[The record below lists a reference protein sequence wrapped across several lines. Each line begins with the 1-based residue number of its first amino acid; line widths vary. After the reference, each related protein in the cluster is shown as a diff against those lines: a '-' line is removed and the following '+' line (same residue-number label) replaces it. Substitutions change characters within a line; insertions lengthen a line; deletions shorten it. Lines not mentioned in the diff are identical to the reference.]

1 MILNLKY
8 LLHLLLALPL
18 FPLLW
23 RQGKQIRLRVP
34 ELPPAAGDF
43 GSVKS
48 GREEVG
54 RALRLVTMGEST
66 IAGIGVETHEEG
78 FTGTLARSLSRHF
91 GRAVQ
96 WRVLA
101 RSGYTAAEVRDKL
114 VPKLSATEP
123 DIVVIGLGGNDTFHF
138 NPPWRWQQHI
148 QSLVVAIRAQYEE
161 AIILFTNMPPVGLFP
176 AVTPLLR
183 FFLGRQVQL
192 LGAALRRQIAGQDR
206 LYYYNRPITWA
217 DWQERLGIEAEP
229 EELFSDG
236 VHPSKLTYQIWAEDI
251 ARFAA
256 KVLEK
261 EGSL

>member
-1 MILNLKY
+1 MLNLKY

-34 ELPPAAGDF
+34 QLPPAAGSC
-43 GSVKS
+43 GSVGE
-48 GREEVG
+48 GRE
-54 RALRLVTMGEST
+54 LRLVTMGEST

-78 FTGTLARSLSRHF
+78 FTGTLAQSLSRHF

-101 RSGYTAAEVRDKL
+101 RSGYTAKEVKAKL
-114 VPKLSATEP
+114 VPRLPEIP
-123 DIVVIGLGGNDTFHF
+123 PHLIVIGLGGNDTFHF
-138 NPPWRWQQHI
+138 NPPWKWRQHI
-148 QSLVVAIRAQYEE
+148 QELAGAIRQMHPRVP
-161 AIILFTNMPPVGLFP
+161 ILFTNMPPVGLFP

-192 LGAALRRQIAGQDR
+192 LGAALRRQIAGQHGV
-206 LYYYNRPITWA
+206 YYYNRPITWA
-217 DWQERLGIEAEP
+217 DWRERLGVEAEA

-256 KVLEK
+256 TVLEK